1 MKSMIVTLMAG
12 VAACALAAGTEDG
25 PMKPNTDSQHAMKLQ
40 RPVVMKIDYLL
51 YLPKDYGKTQDKWP
65 LMIFLHGAGERGSD
79 LNKVKVHGPPKLIER
94 GKDLPFIIVSPQC
107 PSGHWWPTK
116 VETVMAL
123 IDEIVE
129 KYNVDESR
137 IYLTGLSMGGYG
149 TWAIAC
155 AHPERFAAIVPICG
169 GGQPYLASRLRDV
182 PVWAFHGEKD
192 PVVPVRESQRMV
204 AVVNAAGG
212 NARLTVYP
220 DAQHDSWTQTY
231 DNPDLYTWLLSH
243 TKPPAKPEED
253 K

>member
-12 VAACALAAGTEDG
+12 VTACALAAGTEDG
-25 PMKPNTDSQHAMKLQ
+25 PMKPNTDSQRAMKLQ
-40 RPVVMKIDYLL
+40 RPVVMKIGYLL

-243 TKPPAKPEED
+243 TKPPAKPDED